1 MNKVPFLLEICM
13 ALLPLSWL
21 NSCTSLPKEP
31 AAAPL
36 TAYQQFVLKSEKY
49 PKTMEYYE
57 DTALMAKATA
67 KCPIYVCLDQQ
78 RGRLYVDGQVAA
90 DWPVSTGIP
99 GRATP
104 TGKFKVIL
112 KKRDHSSNRYGK
124 MYDAEGKVTDR
135 DADAFNDEV
144 PEGGKFVG
152 ASMPYWQRLTKDG
165 VGMHTGVVKA
175 GRRLS
180 HGCIRTPN
188 YMARRLFSITETNV
202 TPVTVTQAPEACYP
216 ALAQLKEKAERQ
228 AQQKAAKE
236 AAEQKARKEGRA
248 VVSRRES

>member
-1 MNKVPFLLEICM
+1 MKTTSLLL
-13 ALLPLSWL
+13 ALSLTLLPLAGLSSC
-21 NSCTSLPKEP
+21 NSVPKEP
-31 AAAPL
+31 EPAPL
-36 TAYQQFVLKSEKY
+36 TSYQKFVLNNEKY

-57 DTALMAKATA
+57 DRSLMSKASA
-67 KCPIYVCLDQQ
+67 RCPIYVCLDQQ

-104 TGKFKVIL
+104 TGKFKVVL

-135 DADAFNDEV
+135 DADAFNDTV

-188 YMARRLFSITETNV
+188 YIARRLFDITETNV
-202 TPVTVTQAPEACYP
+202 TPVTVTQAPEVCYP
-216 ALAQLKEKAERQ
+216 AMAQLKEKAARKAAAEAAA
-228 AQQKAAKE
+228 AQQKAAAKE
-236 AAEQKARKEGRA
+236 QSDVKQQEG
-248 VVSRRES
+248 